1 MVRLSPLL
9 LVGILMVAC
18 GDDGNQAATAPS
30 PTPPAPTT
38 TSPRPAPP
46 EPECIE
52 GTELEVEAENLEF
65 DVDCIRVPAD
75 TPFTIAFSSKDDDLK
90 HDIAIGDNVYDL
102 QPSVFDGKVIGG
114 DEDIMYEIEGVPMG
128 EYVFFCSVHRRTMNG
143 DFIAE

>member
-9 LVGILMVAC
+9 LVGILVVGC
-18 GDDGNQAATAPS
+18 GDDGNQAGTAPS

-65 DVDCIRVPAD
+65 NVDCIRIPAE
-75 TPFTIAFSSKDDDLK
+75 TPVTIMFSSRDEGTV
-90 HDIAIGDNVYDL
+90 HDIAIGDNVLDI
-102 QPSVFDGKVIGG
+102 QPSVFDGEVIEGG
-114 DEDIMYEIEGVPMG
+114 QDITYEIEGVPMG
-128 EYVFFCSVHRRTMNG
+128 EYVFFCTVHRRNMSG
-143 DFIAE
+143 DLTAE